1 MCCAICRR
9 LAKLLARIKRM
20 FLTAHPDVFIGIDAP
35 DTNLRVARR
44 LHAAGIPTVQYVSPQ
59 VWAWRQGRAR
69 NMRESVDLV
78 LCLLPF
84 EKRFYDE
91 HGIRAEFVGHPLA
104 DAIPENIDRDLARR
118 TLGLDR
124 HASVVA
130 LLPGSRRGEV
140 ARLAADFAATAR
152 WLAAQRPDMKFI
164 APMASAATRQIF
176 SRVLERDAPGV
187 EVQLIDGQATLALSA
202 ANVVLVASGTASL
215 EAALC
220 KRPMVVVYRL
230 GALTGWI
237 LTRFNLV
244 KSKFFAQPNLL
255 ADRRVVG
262 EYFQDQIIP
271 ESIGAELLMW
281 LDDTERRSDLEREF
295 ARIHAELTPWCRH
308 PSRASDSR
316 TAERPPD
323 CGSIALVRRIAGID
337 EAGRGPLA
345 GPVVAAAVILRPRRP
360 IEGVADSKSL
370 SPEERSR
377 LSIEIRREAL
387 CFGIGWADHV
397 EIDALNILQ
406 ATFLA
411 MRRALLAM
419 TMTPDHVL
427 VDGNQLPNLNGL
439 GKVLTARAIIDG
451 DVTEPAISAASILA
465 KTAQR

>member
-1 MCCAICRR
+1 MSVPLRVGLLAGEASGDTLGADLIMALRQCAPEAKFFGVAGPKMQAAGCESWEPAESLAVMGLFDVLRDLPR
-9 LAKLLARIKRM
+9 LIKLLARIKRM
-20 FLTAHPDVFIGIDAP
+20 FLTERPDVFIGIDAP

-69 NMRESVDLV
+69 TMRKSVDLV

-84 EKRFYDE
+84 EKHFYDE

-104 DAIPENIDRDLARR
+104 DAIPENVDRELARR
-118 TLGLDR
+118 TLGLQAQ
-124 HASVVA
+124 ASVVA

-152 WLAAQRPDMKFI
+152 WLATQRPNLKFI

-176 SRVLERDAPGV
+176 SRVLQRDAPNL
-187 EVQLIDGQATLALSA
+187 EVQLIDGQATAALSA

-230 GALTGWI
+230 GALTAWM
-237 LTRFNLV
+237 LTHFNLV

-281 LDDTERRSDLEREF
+281 LDDTERRGALEAEF
-295 ARIHAELTPWCRH
+295 ARIHSNLRRGAGTRAAQAILELLSTRQTAV
-308 PSRASDSR
+308 AS
-316 TAERPPD
+316 PP
-323 CGSIALVRRIAGID
+323 
-337 EAGRGPLA
+337 
-345 GPVVAAAVILRPRRP
+345 
-360 IEGVADSKSL
+360 
-370 SPEERSR
+370 
-377 LSIEIRREAL
+377 
-387 CFGIGWADHV
+387 
-397 EIDALNILQ
+397 
-406 ATFLA
+406 
-411 MRRALLAM
+411 
-419 TMTPDHVL
+419 
-427 VDGNQLPNLNGL
+427 
-439 GKVLTARAIIDG
+439 
-451 DVTEPAISAASILA
+451 
-465 KTAQR
+465 

>member
-1 MCCAICRR
+1 MPVALRVGLLAGEASGDTLGADLIMALRQCAPEAKFFGVAGPKMQAAGCECWEPAESLAVMGLFDVLRDLPR
-9 LAKLLARIKRM
+9 LIKLLARIKRM
-20 FLTAHPDVFIGIDAP
+20 FLTERPDVFIGIDAP

-69 NMRESVDLV
+69 NMRKSVDLV

-104 DAIPENIDRDLARR
+104 DAIPENVDRESARR
-118 TLGLDR
+118 ALGLDAQ
-124 HASVVA
+124 ASVVA

-152 WLAAQRPDMKFI
+152 WLAAQRPNLIFV

-176 SRVLERDAPGV
+176 SRVLKRDAPNL
-187 EVQLIDGQATLALSA
+187 EVQLIDGQATAALSA

-230 GALTGWI
+230 GAITAWVLTH
-237 LTRFNLV
+237 FNLV

-281 LDDTERRSDLEREF
+281 LDDTERRSALEAEF
-295 ARIHAELTPWCRH
+295 AQIHANLRQGAGTRAAQAILELLSTRQTAV
-308 PSRASDSR
+308 AS
-316 TAERPPD
+316 PP
-323 CGSIALVRRIAGID
+323 
-337 EAGRGPLA
+337 
-345 GPVVAAAVILRPRRP
+345 
-360 IEGVADSKSL
+360 
-370 SPEERSR
+370 
-377 LSIEIRREAL
+377 
-387 CFGIGWADHV
+387 
-397 EIDALNILQ
+397 
-406 ATFLA
+406 
-411 MRRALLAM
+411 
-419 TMTPDHVL
+419 
-427 VDGNQLPNLNGL
+427 
-439 GKVLTARAIIDG
+439 
-451 DVTEPAISAASILA
+451 
-465 KTAQR
+465 